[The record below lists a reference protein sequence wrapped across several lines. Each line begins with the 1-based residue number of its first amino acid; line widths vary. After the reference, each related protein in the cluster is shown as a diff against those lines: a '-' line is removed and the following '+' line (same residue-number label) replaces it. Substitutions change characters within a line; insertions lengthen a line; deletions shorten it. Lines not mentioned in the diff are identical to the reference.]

1 MRILIATDAWH
12 PQVNGVV
19 RTMEMTA
26 DNLRLMGHTVNFMTP
41 SDFETV
47 SCPFYKEIPLS
58 LPDMDKVRA
67 LFAKCKPDFVH
78 IATEGPIGLM
88 ARFHCV
94 KEGINFTT
102 SYHTRFPEYLK
113 KMCGIP
119 LFVSYAYFRW
129 FHSLSRK
136 VMVPTTAMAID
147 LKNREF
153 QNVVIWNRGVNL
165 IHFKPYEKNS
175 SPLPRPIVM
184 YVGRVSVEKNIQAF
198 MSLKTQGTK
207 VVVGDGPILEKLKR
221 SNPDVVFVGTKK
233 GEELARNY
241 SMADVMV
248 FPSKSDTY
256 GLVLLESLACGTP
269 FASYPEPGPIDI
281 YSHDPKLAS
290 NCCYISNDLQK
301 AVNDCLADSNVQS
314 AIELAK
320 EFSWVRCTERFLSHL
335 TQSRNSEQ

>member
-26 DNLRLMGHTVNFMTP
+26 DNLRLMGHSVNFMTP
-41 SDFETV
+41 SDFDTF

-58 LPDMDKVRA
+58 FPSMNKVRA
-67 LFAKCKPDFVH
+67 IFKESKPDFVH

-88 ARFHCV
+88 ARLQCV
-94 KEGINFTT
+94 KEGVNFTT

-136 VMVPTTAMAID
+136 VMVPTTAMAMD
-147 LKNREF
+147 LENRGF
-153 QNVVIWNRGVNL
+153 RNVVIWNRGVNL
-165 IHFKPYEKNS
+165 LQFKSYEKKE
-175 SPLPRPIVM
+175 SPWTRPVLM
-184 YVGRVSVEKNIQAF
+184 YVGRVSVEKNIQDF
-198 MSLKTQGTK
+198 LSLGTQGTK

-221 SNPDVVFVGTKK
+221 NNPDVVFVGTKK

-281 YSHDPKLAS
+281 YAHDPKLAS
-290 NCCYISNDLQK
+290 KCCFISHDLQR
-301 AVNDCLADSNVQS
+301 AVDKCLVESNTQS
-314 AIELAK
+314 AIELAR
-320 EFSWVRCTERFLSHL
+320 EFSWNRCTERFLGHI
-335 TQSRNSEQ
+335 TQ